1 MVSKAIS
8 IPDTYAR
15 VVTTTDDNNTNC
27 CQNWKA
33 LLCSE
38 EGLEVEVV
46 VGGEVH

>member
-38 EGLEVEVV
+38 EASPALRATEPF
-46 VGGEVH
+46 